1 MTLNEINYFI
11 VIAEEKNLTRAS
23 ERLYISQPALSQ
35 YLENLEAKTSCR
47 LFIRKESGLEIT
59 QAGYIS
65 MHVIILLLSPRGFL
79 LSTDRSIYR
88 RLLPSCK
95 AYIAL

>member
-59 QAGYIS
+59 QADRIYLNACCHIAS
-65 MHVIILLLSPRGFL
+65 LAERLSLADG
-79 LSTDRSIYR
+79 
-88 RLLPSCK
+88 
-95 AYIAL
+95 